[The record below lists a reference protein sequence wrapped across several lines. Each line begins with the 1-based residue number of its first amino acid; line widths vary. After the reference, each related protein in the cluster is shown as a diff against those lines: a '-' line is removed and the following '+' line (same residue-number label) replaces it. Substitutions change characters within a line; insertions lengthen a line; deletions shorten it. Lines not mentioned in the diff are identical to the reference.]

1 MHILLMVG
9 MLLTVVVF
17 TSRLML
23 GPLREVLDWRMRRVL
38 QLLVLFLPMTSLF
51 VLIGGLRHVLD
62 PRCIQTV
69 PMWDHMLDTGE
80 VFFLGGSIVGSAML
94 GLVRLFLMNRT
105 MKRETTIR
113 DDRLEKKVTVL
124 TTKTGIGSVSVR
136 LVPLS
141 RPLALIYGIRQPT
154 LLLSTWMV
162 EHLDE
167 EEVEAVLIHELVHV
181 QRADYLVNWLALML
195 RDAFF
200 YLPPHRLLYRQLQR
214 EKELAC
220 DDLVAH
226 ITQRP
231 LALASALTKV
241 WLFQAE
247 TRSAVLVQTLTGS
260 GESLEGRVERLLAKR
275 LDEGEKSQPFLG
287 LPRMTLSVSVMFLVT
302 VISLIGMIALLLC
315 WPTLALL

>member
-1 MHILLMVG
+1 MHVLLTAG
-9 MLLTVVVF
+9 MLLIIVLF

-23 GPLREVLDWRMRRVL
+23 GLLGSVEDWKKRRL
-38 QLLVLFLPMTSLF
+38 FQLPVLFLPITSLF
-51 VLIGGLRHVLD
+51 VLMGGLQHVLD
-62 PRCIQTV
+62 PHCIQ
-69 PMWDHMLDTGE
+69 MESAWDHVLDIAT
-80 VFFLGGSIVGSAML
+80 VLFLGGSILGSAML

-105 MKRETTIR
+105 MKRETTIQ
-113 DDRLEKKVTVL
+113 DSGLETRVAAL
-124 TTKTGIGSVSVR
+124 TAGRGIGPVRVR

-141 RPLALIYGIRQPT
+141 RPLALIYDFHQPT

-167 EEVEAVLIHELVHV
+167 QEVEAVLIHELVHI
-181 QRADYLVNWLALML
+181 QRADYLINWVALML

-200 YLPPHRLLYRQLQR
+200 YLPPIRATYRQLKQ

-241 WLFQAE
+241 WLFQVE
-247 TRSAVLVQTLTGS
+247 TRSAVLAQTLVAK
-260 GESLEGRVERLLAKR
+260 GEGIESRVERLLSKTPKSC
-275 LDEGEKSQPFLG
+275 EKPQRFLF
-287 LPRMTLSVSVMFLVT
+287 LSPMALSVCVLFLVT
-302 VISLIGMIALLLC
+302 VISLIGMRALLLC

>member
-1 MHILLMVG
+1 MHILLMAG
-9 MLLTVVVF
+9 MLLTIVLF

-23 GPLREVLDWRMRRVL
+23 GLLRSVEDWKKRRL
-38 QLLVLFLPMTSLF
+38 FQLPVLFLPMTSLF
-51 VLIGGLRHVLD
+51 VLIGGLQHVLD
-62 PRCIQTV
+62 PRCIQMERV
-69 PMWDHMLDTGE
+69 WDHILDIGA
-80 VFFLGGSIVGSAML
+80 VLFLGGSILGSATL

-105 MKRETTIR
+105 MKREATIR
-113 DDRLEKKVTVL
+113 DCHLEKMVAHLATQR
-124 TTKTGIGSVSVR
+124 GICSVSVR
-136 LVPLS
+136 LIPLS

-162 EHLDE
+162 EHLDQ

-181 QRADYLVNWLALML
+181 QRADYLINWVALML

-200 YLPPHRLLYRQLQR
+200 YLPPIRALYRQLQR

-241 WLFQAE
+241 WLFQVE
-247 TRSAVLVQTLTGS
+247 TPRALLAQTLMAK
-260 GESLEGRVERLLAKR
+260 GEGIEGRVERLLSKTPR
-275 LDEGEKSQPFLG
+275 RCEKPQPFLF
-287 LPRMTLSVSVMFLVT
+287 LPPMTLSVSVLFLVT
-302 VISLIGMIALLLC
+302 VISFIGMIALLLC
-315 WPTLALL
+315 WPTLSLL

>member
-1 MHILLMVG
+1 L
-9 MLLTVVVF
+9 
-17 TSRLML
+17 
-23 GPLREVLDWRMRRVL
+23 
-38 QLLVLFLPMTSLF
+38 
-51 VLIGGLRHVLD
+51 
-62 PRCIQTV
+62 
-69 PMWDHMLDTGE
+69 WDHLLDTGE
-80 VFFLGGSIVGSAML
+80 VFFLGGCIIGSATL

-113 DDRLEKKVTVL
+113 DNHLEKKVRVL
-124 TTKTGIGSVSVR
+124 AAKTGIGSVSAR

-141 RPLALIYGIRQPT
+141 RPLALIYGIQQPT

-162 EHLDE
+162 EHLDQE
-167 EEVEAVLIHELVHV
+167 EIEAVLIHELVHI
-181 QRADYLVNWLALML
+181 QRADYLINWVALML

-200 YLPPHRLLYRQLQR
+200 YLPPIRVLYRQLQR

-247 TRSAVLVQTLTGS
+247 TRSAVLAQTLIGM
-260 GESLEGRVERLLAKR
+260 GDGIEGRVQRLLSKQPDR
-275 LDEGEKSQPFLG
+275 GEKSQPFLF
-287 LPRMTLSVSVMFLVT
+287 LPHMTLSVSVMFLVT
-302 VISLIGMIALLLC
+302 VISLIGMTALLLC
-315 WPTLALL
+315 WPTLSLL

>member
-1 MHILLMVG
+1 MHILLMAG
-9 MLLTVVVF
+9 MLLIVVSF

-23 GPLREVLDWRMRRVL
+23 GLLRPVEDWKKRRVL

-51 VLIGGLRHVLD
+51 VLIGGLQHVLD

-69 PMWDHMLDTGE
+69 PVWDHVLDIGE
-80 VFFLGGSIVGSAML
+80 VLLLGGSIVGSLLL

-105 MKRETTIR
+105 MKQEITTQDSCLETR
-113 DDRLEKKVTVL
+113 VAAL
-124 TTKTGIGSVSVR
+124 TALSGIGPVCVR

-141 RPLALIYGIRQPT
+141 HPLALISGFRQPT

-162 EHLDE
+162 EHLDQ
-167 EEVEAVLIHELVHV
+167 EEVEAVLMHELAHI
-181 QRADYLVNWLALML
+181 QRADYLINWVALML

-200 YLPPHRLLYRQLQR
+200 YLPPIRVLYRQLQR

-220 DDLVAH
+220 DDLVVH

-241 WLFQAE
+241 WLYQVE
-247 TRSAVLVQTLTGS
+247 IRSAVLAQTLVAKDEGI
-260 GESLEGRVERLLAKR
+260 EGRVERLLSKTP
-275 LDEGEKSQPFLG
+275 ECCEKPQPFLF
-287 LPRMTLSVSVMFLVT
+287 LPPMTLSVSVLFLVT
-302 VISLIGMIALLLC
+302 IISLVGMIALLLC
-315 WPTLALL
+315 WPTLSLL